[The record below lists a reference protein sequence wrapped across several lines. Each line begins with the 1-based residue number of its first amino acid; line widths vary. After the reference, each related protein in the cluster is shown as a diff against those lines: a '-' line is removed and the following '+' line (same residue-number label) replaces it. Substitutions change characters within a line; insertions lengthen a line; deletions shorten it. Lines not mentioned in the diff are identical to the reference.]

1 MKSLCYAVVKKE
13 KTMRYL
19 PLLMLSLLCVGCTR
33 TNDYMT
39 RYHEDG
45 RAKPV
50 AAIASMID
58 TASFEVPWSISEELT
73 SMISSQIRQSGK
85 IYVVAK
91 EDEAFAENPFGFDL
105 SWVKREFPD
114 QEFAVFFELVEH
126 EIIPVAKSKKD
137 APQEISS
144 NLNMA
149 VRLRVIDIRGQNPKI
164 VLQEIVRDT
173 YFIPK
178 TLIPDD
184 YNMVSW
190 GNPAFARTPMGI
202 AHAQIA
208 RELATRISD
217 YILLAKSR

>member
-1 MKSLCYAVVKKE
+1 
-13 KTMRYL
+13 MRYIS
-19 PLLMLSLLCVGCTR
+19 LLMLTLLSVGCAR

-50 AAIASMID
+50 AAIATMID

-73 SMISSQIRQSGK
+73 TMISAQIRQTGK
-85 IYVVAK
+85 IYVVTK
-91 EDEAFAENPFGFDL
+91 EDDAFGENPFGADL
-105 SWVKREFPD
+105 SWVKREFSN
-114 QEFAVFFELVEH
+114 QEFAVFLELVEH
-126 EIIPVAKSKKD
+126 DMAPATKTKKESPED
-137 APQEISS
+137 NST

-149 VRLRVIDIRGQNPKI
+149 VRLRVIDARGAQPKI

-178 TLIPDD
+178 TLIPED
-184 YNMVSW
+184 YNTLAW

-202 AHAQIA
+202 AHAQLANEI
-208 RELATRISD
+208 ATRISD

>member
-1 MKSLCYAVVKKE
+1 
-13 KTMRYL
+13 MRYL
-19 PLLMLSLLCVGCTR
+19 SLFAISCLAIGCTR
-33 TNDYMT
+33 TSDFMT

-58 TASFEVPWSISEELT
+58 TTSFEAPWSLSEELT
-73 SMISSQIRQSGK
+73 SMIVSQIGQGGK
-85 IYVVAK
+85 IYVFSK
-91 EDEAFAENPFGFDL
+91 DDEIFAENPFGQDL
-105 SWVKREFPD
+105 SWVKREFPN
-114 QEFAVFFELVEH
+114 QEFAVFLELVEH
-126 EIIPVAKSKKD
+126 DIVPASKAKKD
-137 APQEISS
+137 LPSQEVSS

-149 VRLRVIDIRGQNPKI
+149 VRLRVIDVRGQTPKI

-184 YNMVSW
+184 YNTLTW
-190 GNPAFARTPMGI
+190 GTPEFPKTPMGI
-202 AHAQIA
+202 AHAQIV
-208 RELATRISD
+208 REISTRVSD

>member
-1 MKSLCYAVVKKE
+1 
-13 KTMRYL
+13 MRIF
-19 PLLMLSLLCVGCTR
+19 SLLIVAFISVACSRST
-33 TNDYMT
+33 DYMT

-58 TASFEVPWSISEELT
+58 TASFEVPWSISEEIT
-73 SMISSQIRQSGK
+73 SMVSSQIRQGGK
-85 IYVVAK
+85 IFVVTK
-91 EDEAFAENPFGFDL
+91 EDEAFAENPFGSDL
-105 SWVKREFPD
+105 AWVKREFPD

-126 EIIPVAKSKKD
+126 EIAPVTKSRAD
-137 APQEISS
+137 NSQEISS

-149 VRLRVIDIRGQNPKI
+149 VRLRVIDIRSQTPKI

-178 TLIPDD
+178 TLIQDD
-184 YNMVSW
+184 YNAITW
-190 GNPAFARTPMGI
+190 GNPAFTKTPMGI

-208 RELATRISD
+208 REIATRISD

>member
-1 MKSLCYAVVKKE
+1 
-13 KTMRYL
+13 
-19 PLLMLSLLCVGCTR
+19 MLSLLAVGCNR

-58 TASFEVPWSISEELT
+58 TASFDVPWSISEELT
-73 SMISSQIRQSGK
+73 SMISSQIRQAGK
-85 IYVVAK
+85 IYVVTK
-91 EDEAFAENPFGFDL
+91 EDDAFADNPFGADL

-126 EIIPVAKSKKD
+126 EMAPASKKKD
-137 APQEISS
+137 SPQENST

-149 VRLRVIDIRGQNPKI
+149 VRLRVVDARGATPKI
-164 VLQEIVRDT
+164 VLQEIVRET

-178 TLIPDD
+178 TLVPED
-184 YNMVSW
+184 YNTLTW
-190 GNPAFARTPMGI
+190 GNPTFARTPMGI
-202 AHAQIA
+202 AHAQLA
-208 RELATRISD
+208 RELSTRISD